1 MGIVIIGI
9 IMASL
14 SLVAFPLADFI
25 KKVEDGK
32 CCKQCDCV
40 QSCFAKKCFLFGKYT
55 WLDEFMLI
63 TFLKIHSHCLVDR
76 RWKKK
81 EMLSYFIVGL
91 FLMMILF
98 WSGEHNLTTALYVV
112 CTGALLMLT
121 VVDWKTE
128 YIPFECDV
136 LIFICGLIRLFVDFS
151 NWLEYV
157 IGLLTVSGFLFL
169 VNACFA
175 PLLKRK
181 YAKENVEID
190 SVMGDGDIKLMAATG
205 LLLGWKLNL
214 LALMLGCIIGSI
226 IHIVLMAIKK
236 GERQFALGPY
246 LSVGIYISM
255 VCGEQLISWYLSMIG
270 VMPL

>member
-1 MGIVIIGI
+1 MGLVILVII
-9 IMASL
+9 MTAL
-14 SLVAFPLADFI
+14 SLLAFPLTDLI
-25 KKVEDGK
+25 RKVEDGEY
-32 CCKQCDCV
+32 CKRCRCL
-40 QSCFAKKCFLFGKYT
+40 QSCFAKKRFLFSKYT

-63 TFLKIHSHCLVDR
+63 TFLKIHSHCRFDR
-76 RWKKK
+76 QWKKK
-81 EMLSYFIVGL
+81 EMLSYFVVGL

-98 WSGEHNLTTALYVV
+98 WSGESDLTTTLYVV

-121 VVDWKTE
+121 VVDWKTQ

-136 LIFICGLIRLFVDFS
+136 LIFICGLIRLFADFS

-169 VNACFA
+169 INACCT
-175 PLLKRK
+175 PLMKRK

-214 LALMLGCIIGSI
+214 LALMLGCILGSI
-226 IHIVLMAIKK
+226 IHVTLMAIKQ
-236 GERQFALGPY
+236 GERKFALGPY
-246 LSVGIYISM
+246 LSLGVYLSM
-255 VCGEQLISWYLSMIG
+255 VCGEQLISWYLNMIG
-270 VMPL
+270 ITP